1 MFTPLNPSVFYERER
16 GKAYFL
22 LCGYLA
28 VRFNH
33 VNTNFGH
40 FIEIVQQLGVPLFS
54 EEVAQVQWTL

>member
-28 VRFNH
+28 VRL
-33 VNTNFGH
+33 
-40 FIEIVQQLGVPLFS
+40 IMLIQ
-54 EEVAQVQWTL
+54 TLVILL